1 MAINVRLWGAKRS
14 VKGRPSHSGPLNLLA
29 LGALP
34 NDVIRTE
41 LIIYII
47 HTLGR
52 GFHRGK

>member
-14 VKGRPSHSGPLNLLA
+14 VKGRPSHSGPSNLLA

-41 LIIYII
+41 LVIYII